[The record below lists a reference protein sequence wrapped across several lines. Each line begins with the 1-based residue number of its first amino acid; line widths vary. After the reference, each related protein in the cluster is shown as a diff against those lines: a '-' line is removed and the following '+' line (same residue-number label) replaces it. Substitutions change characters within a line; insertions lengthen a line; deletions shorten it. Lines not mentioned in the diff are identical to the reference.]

1 MSNRIIIFLL
11 SLLFILPIVFYSINF
26 NGGVSNEHSRWGEFG
41 SLLSG
46 IYGSFAF
53 IILAYTTNLTRQ
65 QFKTQNEDNI
75 FFKLYESLQIR
86 ITNSSIIVNDVEF
99 TANKTL
105 KTITEYFEERLEIES
120 IELARIL
127 LAESPEKVAP
137 VSYRKIFEAINGEK
151 SYETF
156 HEDMQKFILDINS
169 QPDFSAR
176 WEKLKYYINSRGNES
191 EKVREALRATGCIN
205 FYEIAYDKRQAHY
218 RNVSQS
224 LLSEYGDFLDGY
236 LHNISYIM
244 EFVEKASNKSVY
256 LEFIKSQ
263 LTKYEVVII
272 FYLIAGQDNKLKN
285 HNKFYTL
292 GIMDRILTTECQF
305 LMIDRPSIETM
316 KKELNYVFSECQMT
330 NKYEETNNLP

>member
-1 MSNRIIIFLL
+1 M
-11 SLLFILPIVFYSINF
+11 
-26 NGGVSNEHSRWGEFG
+26 HSRWGEFG
-41 SLLSG
+41 SFLGG

-86 ITNSSIIVNDVEF
+86 ITNSSMIVDDVEF

-105 KTITEYFEERLEIES
+105 KTITEYFEKRLEIEA

-137 VSYRKIFEAINGEK
+137 VSYSKIFKAINGEK
-151 SYETF
+151 SYATF
-156 HEDMQKFILDINS
+156 HEDMENFIMEINN
-169 QPDFSAR
+169 QADFSAR
-176 WEKLKYYINSRGNES
+176 WEKLKWYINSRGNES
-191 EKVREALRATGCIN
+191 EKVREALRSTGCIN
-205 FYEIAYDKRQAHY
+205 FYKIPYIKRQAHY

-236 LHNISYIM
+236 LHNISYII

-263 LTKYEVVII
+263 LTKYEIVII
-272 FYLIAGQDNKLKN
+272 FYLIAGQEKKLKS

-292 GIMDRILTTECQF
+292 GIMDRLLTTECQF
-305 LMIDRPSIETM
+305 LMIDSPSIETM
-316 KKELNYVFSECQMT
+316 EKELTYVFGEH
-330 NKYEETNNLP
+330 